1 MGAMEQTQEG
11 LSLYKIMTKGCPL
24 KHQPEIHHHY
34 AMKALCFYEDFY
46 PLVRRM
52 QMEREVQL
60 CVDIAAHLLSETG
73 APVPDTMAGTFR
85 TLSAQGTLT
94 LSLAD
99 KLCKAVG
106 FRNIAVHQYQDIN
119 QKILYAVV
127 TEHLQDFRD
136 FAKAVVVLMGS

>member
-1 MGAMEQTQEG
+1 M
-11 LSLYKIMTKGCPL
+11 
-24 KHQPEIHHHY
+24 EIHHHY
-34 AMKALCFYEDFY
+34 TMKALCFYEDFY

-52 QMEREVQL
+52 QMERAVQL
-60 CVDIAAHLLSETG
+60 CVDIAVHLLSETG

-85 TLSAQGTLT
+85 TLSAQGTLS

>member
-1 MGAMEQTQEG
+1 M
-11 LSLYKIMTKGCPL
+11 
-24 KHQPEIHHHY
+24 
-34 AMKALCFYEDFY
+34 
-46 PLVRRM
+46 
-52 QMEREVQL
+52 
-60 CVDIAAHLLSETG
+60 
-73 APVPDTMAGTFR
+73 PDTMAGTFR

-119 QKILYAVV
+119 HKILYAVV

>member
-1 MGAMEQTQEG
+1 MDSELVLAKLE
-11 LSLYKIMTKGCPL
+11 SLHRCL
-24 KHQPEIHHHY
+24 ERVEAQHIHS
-34 AMKALCFYEDFY
+34 LED
-46 PLVRRM
+46 LQGSLDKQDIVVLNL
-52 QMEREVQL
+52 ERAVQL
-60 CVDIAAHLLSETG
+60 CVDIAVHLLSETG

-94 LSLAD
+94 PSLAD